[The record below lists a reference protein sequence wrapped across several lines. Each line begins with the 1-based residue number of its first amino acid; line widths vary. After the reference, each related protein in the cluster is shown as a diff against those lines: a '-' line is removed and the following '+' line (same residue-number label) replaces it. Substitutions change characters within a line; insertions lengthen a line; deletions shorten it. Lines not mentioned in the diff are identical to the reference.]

1 MNGAVARRFLVAVAG
16 VLLGGALAVA
26 QGPGDM
32 GPGGM
37 GPGGMG
43 PGGMG
48 PGGMGPGGMGRG
60 GGGFGQRRP
69 PMERALGVGQWWNN
83 PRMITQL
90 KLSDDQRKTMDGILL
105 QHREQLID
113 LQGTLQKAELELE
126 PLMKAD
132 QPNENQ
138 ILAQIDKVA
147 SARAELE
154 KANARFLLDIR
165 AKLTPDQWK
174 QVQDLRANGMQR
186 PQPDAQGQGQ
196 HRQWRQRPDG
206 QQGNP
211 PPPPDGTQAVPAP
224 GAGGVQ

>member
-1 MNGAVARRFLVAVAG
+1 MKATVAGRLMVAVAG

-26 QGPGDM
+26 Q
-32 GPGGM
+32 
-37 GPGGMG
+37 
-43 PGGMG
+43 G

-69 PMERALGVGQWWNN
+69 PVERALGAGQWWNN

-90 KLSDDQRKTMDGILL
+90 KLTDDQRKAMDGILL

-113 LQGTLQKAELELE
+113 LQGTLQKAELELQ

-132 QPNENQ
+132 QPNETQ

-147 SARAELE
+147 SARADLE

-174 QVQDLRANGMQR
+174 QLQDLRTNGMQR
-186 PQPDAQGQGQ
+186 PQSGGQGQGQ
-196 HRQWRQRPDG
+196 GQQRGYRRGPG
-206 QQGNP
+206 GGQGNP
-211 PPPPDGTQAVPAP
+211 PPPPNGTQAAPAP
-224 GAGGVQ
+224 APAQGTGGDL